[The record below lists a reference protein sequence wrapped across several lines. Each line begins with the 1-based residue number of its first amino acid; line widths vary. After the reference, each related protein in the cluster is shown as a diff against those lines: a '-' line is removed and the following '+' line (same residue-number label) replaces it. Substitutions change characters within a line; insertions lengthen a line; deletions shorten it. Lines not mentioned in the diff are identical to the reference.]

1 MTSGAASKYIL
12 PVRRTIALLGM
23 ALVVSGLMLT
33 DIFKTLPGAVSTHN
47 AITLAFML
55 MAAALISV
63 LARIRL
69 IDAIPAVI
77 LLLAIRFIDPAAILA
92 ATLILGAAT
101 VIGHYLS
108 RGFGK
113 LETATSTVCGIAVL
127 TGVAGWLLPF
137 KVHTFLAYLLVLGC
151 IAMTGRRILR
161 HTLRVALSQW
171 RRATNDA
178 PVCAA
183 FAITAV
189 ALCTVALLPPTVQF
203 DDLALHILL
212 PEQLATLGHYKM
224 DVASQAWAVAPWA
237 SDLLQGYVAV
247 LSGSDA
253 RGAANAIWLLLT
265 LIMLWQ
271 LGGEIG
277 LKANL
282 RWLAMALY
290 ATLPVVNAL
299 NGSMQSDTAITTA
312 AVTLVTLTARIIRT
326 RRGALLTPFMV
337 VCGLLMALKT
347 TSALLIASMAL
358 IALWHIGPGR
368 FVKGALYRL
377 PMAVGICGSSYAYAW
392 HITGNPVFPLF
403 NGWFRSPYA
412 PATNFDDP
420 RWHQGLSWDSL
431 WQITFHTSKYQ
442 EAYPGAFGFALLA
455 LAGCVLLGLRL
466 PKVRWLIIGLLFSL
480 VSMFAG
486 IQYAR
491 YLTPFIAPLLPLA
504 LLAWQD
510 LGLRRGGEWML
521 AGVAILNAIFIPAAG
536 YPLTDDIN
544 WKTFSNINR
553 TPAETTTLIER
564 QYAVESLISRHLALA
579 WPHGYSLYL
588 ANPERPFNA
597 PFLGQA
603 ISRSWYDPGMLA
615 AAQKA
620 DEDRTGDAWLQLFER
635 TGMTHVLT
643 MGDTKGALGAALQRA
658 GATPETS
665 IDDSTLW
672 RLCKSNCTMANH
684 PLLEQRDTSKR
695 LLQ

>member
-1 MTSGAASKYIL
+1 MTSGATSKYIL
-12 PVRRTIALLGM
+12 PIRRTIALLG
-23 ALVVSGLMLT
+23 SGLVLSGLVLS
-33 DIFKTLPGAVSTHN
+33 DIFKTLPGTVSTHN
-47 AITLAFML
+47 AIMLAFML
-55 MAAALISV
+55 TAAALISL

-69 IDAIPAVI
+69 VDAIPAVI
-77 LLLAIRFIDPAAILA
+77 LLLAIRFIGPAAILA
-92 ATLILGAAT
+92 ATLILSAAT

-108 RGFGK
+108 RGLGK
-113 LETATSTVCGIAVL
+113 LETGTSTVCGIAVL
-127 TGVAGWLLPF
+127 TGIAGWLLPF
-137 KVHTFLAYLLVLGC
+137 EIHTFLVYLIVLGC
-151 IAMTGRRILR
+151 IAITGRRILR
-161 HTLRVALSQW
+161 HTLKAALSQW
-171 RRATNDA
+171 RWATNDA
-178 PVCAA
+178 PVCAT
-183 FAITAV
+183 FAIVAI
-189 ALCTVALLPPTVQF
+189 ALCAVALLPATVQF

-277 LKANL
+277 LESNL
-282 RWLAMALY
+282 RWLAIALY
-290 ATLPVVNAL
+290 ATLPIVNAL

-312 AVTLVTLTARIIRT
+312 AMTLVTLTARIIRT
-326 RRGALLTPFMV
+326 RRSSLLTPFMV

-347 TSALLIASMAL
+347 TQVLLIAPMAL
-358 IALWHIGPGR
+358 IALSHIGLGR
-368 FVKGALYRL
+368 FIKGAIYRL
-377 PMAVGICGSSYAYAW
+377 PIAVGICGSSYAYAW
-392 HITGNPVFPLF
+392 HLTGNPIFPLF
-403 NGWFRSPYA
+403 NGWFHSPYA

-431 WQITFHTSKYQ
+431 WQITFHTSKYL

-466 PKVRWLIIGLLFSL
+466 PKVRVLIAGLLFSL
-480 VSMFAG
+480 VGTFAA

-491 YLTPFIAPLLPLA
+491 YLIPSLTPLLPLA
-504 LLAWQD
+504 LLVWQE
-510 LGLRRGGEWML
+510 LRLRRCEWIL
-521 AGVAILNAIFIPAAG
+521 AGVAILNATFIPAAG
-536 YPLTDDIN
+536 HPLAADIN
-544 WKTFSNINR
+544 WTTFSNINR
-553 TPAETTTLIER
+553 TPAETTALIER
-564 QYAVESLISRHLALA
+564 QYAPESLISRHLALT

-603 ISRSWYDPGMLA
+603 VSRSWYDPGMLA

-620 DEDRTGDAWLQLFER
+620 DEDRTGGAWLELFER

-643 MGDTKGALGAALQRA
+643 TGDTKGALGAALRRA
-658 GATPETS
+658 EAIPEISTNG
-665 IDDSTLW
+665 STLW
-672 RLCKSNCTMANH
+672 RLCKSGCAALNH
-684 PLLEQRDTSKR
+684 PLLEQRDMSKR
-695 LLQ
+695 LFQ